1 MKKTFKLLLAL
12 ALAFVAAHSALALEA
27 TVIST
32 SGKVEIQRGN
42 SWAPLN
48 KGDVVYGGAVISTG
62 FKSSAELNI
71 QGSKVQLGP
80 LTRITIE
87 KLVSTSTKNES
98 SIYLDSGKI
107 DATVNKAD
115 GKRTGF
121 KVSTPVATASVRG
134 TSFSINA
141 AGNLFTGAGM
151 VVKMPA
157 ESDAPRITDTPS
169 DFTPADGDTNV
180 FTSVKD
186 ISGGMGIPVSAGES
200 SSTDANTGLPVYP
213 QKEFAKKISDIKS
226 GTISQTALEK
236 VAPPVVNTPSASQ
249 ELPEAGAGGILVEPS
264 GSLLVNVSF

>member
-12 ALAFVAAHSALALEA
+12 ALAFVAANSALALEA
-27 TVIST
+27 TVVST

-42 SWAPLN
+42 SWVPLN

-107 DATVNKAD
+107 DANVNKAD

-134 TSFSINA
+134 TFISMTAGGLFSTGSGLA
-141 AGNLFTGAGM
+141 ALA
-151 VVKMPA
+151 PS
-157 ESDAPRITDTPS
+157 ESSAPRITDTPS
-169 DFTPADGDTNV
+169 EFTPPDTKSNV
-180 FTSVKD
+180 FTSVKE
-186 ISGGMGIPVSAGES
+186 ISGGKGIPVSAGES
-200 SSTDANTGLPVYP
+200 SSLDASTGLPVYP
-213 QKEFAKKISDIKS
+213 QKYLARKASNVRS
-226 GTISQTALEK
+226 GTVSLTSLEK
-236 VAPPVVNTPSASQ
+236 IAPPVVGAPSVST
-249 ELPEAGAGGILVEPS
+249 EFPESGAGANLGTLV
-264 GSLLVNVSF
+264 VTVSF